1 MLQIFVVVTNAKKME
16 TVAVTVAVI
25 SIAISALSTGFTSAK
40 IALDK
45 DLDVEGRKNQPK
57 FYGEFFLILVVTANK
72 QF

>member
-1 MLQIFVVVTNAKKME
+1 MLQIFVVLTNAKKMK

-45 DLDVEGRKNQPK
+45 DLDTQGRKNQPK
-57 FYGEFFLILVVTANK
+57 FYGERSVLK
-72 QF
+72 

>member
-1 MLQIFVVVTNAKKME
+1 MLQILVVLTNAKK
-16 TVAVTVAVI
+16 VGAVAVI
-25 SIAISALSTGFTSAK
+25 PIAISALATGFTSAK